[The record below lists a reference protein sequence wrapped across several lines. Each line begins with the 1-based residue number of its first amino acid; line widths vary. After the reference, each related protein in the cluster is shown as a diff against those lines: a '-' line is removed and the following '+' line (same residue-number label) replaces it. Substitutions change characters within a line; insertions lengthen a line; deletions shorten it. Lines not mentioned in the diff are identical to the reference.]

1 MKPTHFSQ
9 APACTLL
16 LSALLAMGA
25 HLRHASVAIVDRDG
39 TARVEQATKAQ
50 PFDRRY
56 TDFVYRLIL
65 EVMHFLNDTGN

>member
-1 MKPTHFSQ
+1 MKPTHFSH

-16 LSALLAMGA
+16 LGALLAVGA
-25 HLRHASVAIVDRDG
+25 HVRHASVATVNRDA
-39 TARVEQATKAQ
+39 TAKVAQATKAQ